1 MKKKRKPNVAKTLLN
16 NWISALFCAIE
27 IHNKPK
33 IEYRYPNV
41 VIILLNS
48 WELILKSY
56 LYKIKKKK
64 NILNKIVDSDW
75 NERYIWLT
83 KCIKLVF
90 WPNDKN
96 KLYINSIK
104 LLNEYRNIVTHAFSD
119 DLDELIYS
127 IITENILLL
136 WKFIKESFWIDL
148 WDYEENLILLPI
160 WIKKPFNPV
169 DFLSNQSYIEWASQ
183 DVKDFINSIRIKWE
197 ELKNVWIEDGLL
209 INYNMEIIWKNKVK
223 NADFSI
229 NYDSDSDIWFSR
241 DITLRLTNDR
251 SAQPMRPMNLEE
263 LRKEFS
269 IEWYFELKKIF
280 KNKFSKDHNIFK
292 SIYSDLKKQENYQIL
307 WYQDPQSKKLRFNK
321 NIEIFLIKKFEK
333 IVCS

>member
-1 MKKKRKPNVAKTLLN
+1 MKKKRKPNVAKTLLS

-33 IEYRYPNV
+33 IDYRYPNV

-64 NILNKIVDSDW
+64 NILNKIEDSDW
-75 NERYIWLT
+75 NERYIWLS

-90 WPNDKN
+90 WTDDKN
-96 KLYINSIK
+96 KLYVNSIK

-127 IITENILLL
+127 IITENVLLL
-136 WKFIKESFWIDL
+136 WMFINENFWIDL
-148 WDYEENLILLPI
+148 WNYNDNLILLPI
-160 WIKKPFNPV
+160 WIKKPFNPI

-183 DVKDFINSIRIKWE
+183 DVRDFINSIRIKWE
-197 ELKNVWIEDGLL
+197 ELKNVWIEDWLL
-209 INYNMEIIWKNKVK
+209 VTYNMEIIWKNKVK

-229 NYDSDSDIWFSR
+229 SYDTNSDIWFSR
-241 DITLRLTNDR
+241 DITLRLTNDK
-251 SAQPMRPMNLEE
+251 SAQPMRPMSLDE
-263 LRKEFS
+263 LREEFS
-269 IEWYFELKKIF
+269 INWYYKLKKVF
-280 KNKFSKDHNIFK
+280 NENYSNDHNDFIK
-292 SIYSDLKKQENYQIL
+292 IYRKLKKELNYNIL
-307 WYQDPQSKKLRFNK
+307 WINDPESKKIRFTK
-321 NIEIFLIKKFEK
+321 NINIFFDSEFKLE
-333 IVCS
+333 

>member
-56 LYKIKKKK
+56 LYKIKNKKD
-64 NILNKIVDSDW
+64 ILKKIVDSDW

-90 WPNDKN
+90 WADDKN
-96 KLYINSIK
+96 KLYVNSIK

-127 IITENILLL
+127 IITENVLLL
-136 WKFIKESFWIDL
+136 WKFIKDNFWVDL
-148 WDYEENLILLPI
+148 WDYEENLVLLPI

-169 DFLSNQSYIEWASQ
+169 DFLSNQSFIEWASR
-183 DVKDFINSIRIKWE
+183 DVKDFINSIRDKWE
-197 ELKNVWIEDGLL
+197 ELKNVWIEDWLL
-209 INYNMEIIWKNKVK
+209 VTFNMEIIWKSKVK

-229 NYDSDSDIWFSR
+229 RIENESDIWFSR
-241 DITLRLTNDR
+241 ETTLRITNDR
-251 SAQPMRPMNLEE
+251 SAQPMRPMSLEE
-263 LRKEFS
+263 LREEFS
-269 IEWYFELKKIF
+269 IEGYFELKKLF
-280 KNKFSKDHNIFK
+280 KDNFSNDHNIFK
-292 SIYSDLKKQENYQIL
+292 NIYSEIKMQENFKFYGTKIL
-307 WYQDPQSKKLRFNK
+307 NLK
-321 NIEIFLIKKFEK
+321 N
-333 IVCS
+333 